1 VNWLR
6 WGGFA
11 AGLVGERASRRAKQM
26 PDLGSR
32 LNHARIPVPAPGY
45 LAVGDLVSLI
55 ASLVAF
61 LLGIVA
67 VLVLPHT
74 KALLVGGLAAST
86 IIATYMITQAT
97 FLLRPRVLA
106 STRAK
111 SIEINLPYAASFAAS
126 FAASGA
132 TPREIFHAL
141 ARESMYGELSAEARW
156 IYRDSGLLGIDIVTA
171 LSHAAQR
178 SPSRTYAEFLHGAAY
193 TISTGGDLKTYFMAK
208 ASQLAE
214 QARREQR
221 KYGET
226 LAVFS
231 ETYVTVAVAG
241 PLFLVVVLSI
251 MTLASNRGGDT
262 LWYLN
267 LVAFAL
273 LPLLHGGFALV
284 LKQAKPEA

>member
-1 VNWLR
+1 MNWLR
-6 WGGFA
+6 TGGFA
-11 AGLVGERASRRAKQM
+11 VGLFGERPEQRAKQM
-26 PDLGSR
+26 PDLGLR

-45 LAVGDLVSLI
+45 LAVADLIS
-55 ASLVAF
+55 
-61 LLGIVA
+61 
-67 VLVLPHT
+67 
-74 KALLVGGLAAST
+74 LLVTFGVFVLGLAAILLFPHSKALQVGG
-86 IIATYMITQAT
+86 IAAAAVIGTYMIAQAT
-97 FLLRPRVLA
+97 FLLRPRVIA
-106 STRAK
+106 SQRAK
-111 SIEINLPYAASFAAS
+111 SIEVNLPYAASFAAS
-126 FAASGA
+126 YAASGA

-141 ARESMYGELSAEARW
+141 ARESMYGDLSAEARW
-156 IYRDSGLLGIDIVTA
+156 LYRDSGLLGIDIVTA

-178 SPSRTYAEFLHGAAY
+178 SPSRTWAEFLHGAAY
-193 TISTGGDLKTYFMAK
+193 TISTGGNLKTYFMAK

-214 QARREQR
+214 EARRQQR
-221 KYGET
+221 KFGET

-241 PLFLVVVLSI
+241 PLFLVVVLSV

-273 LPLLHGGFALV
+273 LPLLHAGFALV

>member
-1 VNWLR
+1 MNWLR

-11 AGLVGERASRRAKQM
+11 AGIFGERAARRAKQM

-45 LAVGDLVSLI
+45 LAVADLVSLLTTF
-55 ASLVAF
+55 AAF
-61 LLGIVA
+61 LLGLVA
-67 VLVLPHT
+67 VLVLPHM
-74 KALLVGGLAAST
+74 ALVVGGVAAAT
-86 IIATYMITQAT
+86 VIATYIITQAT

-106 STRAK
+106 SMRAK
-111 SIEINLPYAASFAAS
+111 SIEVNLPYAASFAAS

-214 QARREQR
+214 NARRQQR

-273 LPLLHGGFALV
+273 LPLLHAGFALV

>member
-1 VNWLR
+1 MNWLR
-6 WGGFA
+6 WGGFGV
-11 AGLVGERASRRAKQM
+11 GLVGERAARRAKQM

-32 LNHARIPVPAPGY
+32 LNHARIPIPAPGY
-45 LAVGDLVSLI
+45 LAVADLVALI
-55 ASLVAF
+55 TTFAAF
-61 LLGIVA
+61 LLGLVA
-67 VLVLPHT
+67 ILVMPHT
-74 KALLVGGLAAST
+74 MALVVGGVAAST
-86 IIATYMITQAT
+86 VIATYMITQVT

-106 STRAK
+106 GMRAK
-111 SIEINLPYAASFAAS
+111 SIELNLPYAASFAAS

-214 QARREQR
+214 NARREQR

-231 ETYVTVAVAG
+231 ETYVTVAG

-251 MTLASNRGGDT
+251 MTLASQRGGDT

-273 LPLLHGGFALV
+273 LPLLHAGFALV